1 MTAREVERAG
11 HLERLGPG
19 VLRLLARYLESARQG
34 DGPVVR
40 LPPLA
45 EIEGELGLPRGAAP
59 APLDD
64 PGFLAFLDRYLDR
77 TVRMQH
83 PGYLAHQVAVPH
95 DASALADLINGV
107 TNNGMAIYEMGPG
120 AVAVELAVL
129 DWMLALVGWPRLQ
142 RPEDGPEAGP
152 FSGGVLTHGGS
163 LANLTALLAARAAV
177 APAAW
182 NRGTHCGDLCV
193 LASPEAH
200 YSISRAV
207 GIMGLGTDALVQVGA
222 DRRQV
227 IRPDDLPAAAARARR
242 SGRGIMALVASACS
256 TGPGLY
262 DPLEEI
268 GAWCRE
274 EGIWFHV
281 DAAHGAAALLSPRL
295 RDRLRGL
302 TKADS
307 IIWDAHKMLRTSALC
322 AAVLVRDGA
331 RLDGA
336 FRQQASYIF
345 HGEEN
350 PGVDLI
356 TRTVECTKAPLG
368 LKVLLTLLLTGEDGL
383 RRYVERQYD
392 ITRRFHDIINSRPG
406 FSCPF
411 PPEANIL
418 CFRAPGDDAAQ
429 LLIRARLLAAGRF
442 HLSSTEIRGRRYL
455 RMTVMGPDT
464 GEEILIDLLAAVEEI
479 CAEGGS
485 CPP

>member
-1 MTAREVERAG
+1 MTSPQAERQG
-11 HLERLGPG
+11 HLERLGPE
-19 VLRLLARYLESARQG
+19 VLRLLTRYLESAQAG
-34 DGPVVR
+34 HGPVVR

-45 EIEGELGLPRGAAP
+45 EIESDLGLCRGVAP
-59 APLDD
+59 QRLDD
-64 PGFLAFLDRYLDR
+64 AGFLAFLSRYLNR

-120 AVAVELAVL
+120 AVAVEMAVL
-129 DWMLALVGWPRLQ
+129 DWMLALVGWPRLE
-142 RPEDGPEAGP
+142 RPGENHAQGP
-152 FSGGVLTHGGS
+152 FAGGVLTHGGS

-177 APAAW
+177 VPLAW
-182 NRGTHCGDLCV
+182 TGGNLGGDLAV

-207 GIMGLGTDALVQVGA
+207 GIMGLGTDAVLPVAA
-222 DRRQV
+222 DERQV
-227 IRPDDLPAAAARARR
+227 IRPDGLPAAAARVRR
-242 SGRGIMALVASACS
+242 SGRKIMALVASACS

-268 GAWCRE
+268 GQWCRE
-274 EGIWFHV
+274 EGVWFHV

-295 RDRLRGL
+295 EGRLRGL
-302 TKADS
+302 NMADS

-336 FRQQASYIF
+336 FRQKASYIF
-345 HGEEN
+345 NEGEN

-356 TRTVECTKAPLG
+356 SRTVECTKAPLG

-383 RRYVERQYD
+383 RGYVERQYD
-392 ITRRFHDIINSRPG
+392 LTLRFHDIINNRPG

-418 CFRAPGDDAAQ
+418 CFRAPGDNAAQ
-429 LLIRARLLAAGRF
+429 LRIRARLLAAGRF
-442 HLSSTEIRGRRYL
+442 HLSSTEICGRRYL
-455 RMTVMGPDT
+455 RMTVMGPQT
-464 GEEILIDLLAAVEEI
+464 GEDVVHDMLAAVEKL
-479 CAEGGS
+479 CAES
-485 CPP
+485 EASSP